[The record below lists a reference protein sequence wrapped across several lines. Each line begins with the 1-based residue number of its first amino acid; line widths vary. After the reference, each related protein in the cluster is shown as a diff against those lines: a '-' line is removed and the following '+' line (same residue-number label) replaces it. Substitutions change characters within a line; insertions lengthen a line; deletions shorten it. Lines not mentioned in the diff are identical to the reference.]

1 MAFVETTDAS
11 FADVVLASDVPVIAH
26 FTAPGCRPCKA
37 IEPHLAEIAEEN
49 EGRVRLARIDI
60 DANLDT
66 PGRYGVLSIPTV
78 ILFASGEPRETLVG
92 AHPRRRYDEA
102 FAPHLPR

>member
-11 FADVVLASDVPVIAH
+11 FADVVLASDIPVIAH

-37 IEPHLAEIAEEN
+37 IEPHLTGIAKDH

-78 ILFASGEPRETLVG
+78 ILFADGAPRETLVG
-92 AHPRRRYDEA
+92 AHPRRRYDDA
-102 FAPHLPR
+102 FAPYLPR